1 MADETK
7 PAVSNEDIKS
17 LRTVFIGSNLIFW
30 IVAVAMILYLQ
41 KISDKLEKLN
51 TAMTGLQAVAS
62 NANLESFQVVEGD
75 WSQHYMK
82 PDQAEPVVKFSF
94 RRVEPQMPED
104 GMVPGPDG
112 MAPPVA
118 PAPVAPAPKSE

>member
-7 PAVSNEDIKS
+7 PTVSSEEIKS

-41 KISDKLEKLN
+41 KINEKLEKLN
-51 TAMTGLQAVAS
+51 TAVTSLQVATS
-62 NANLESFQVVEGD
+62 NTNLESFQLVEGD

-82 PDQAEPVVKFSF
+82 PDQGEPVVKYSF
-94 RRVEPQMPED
+94 RRVEQQMPDD
-104 GMVPGPDG
+104 GMMPGPDG
-112 MAPPVA
+112 AMPVVP
-118 PAPVAPAPKSE
+118 PAPVAPAPMPE